1 MRFILACFISFF
13 LLGCSN
19 DGKKTDEKTQDA
31 KTENEA
37 KSNEAKSNEAKNT
50 VKTSQTNEKITKNI
64 NIFNGKSVDEYFDL
78 KCASCH
84 GRYGEK
90 SALKASK
97 IINELDENQIK
108 ADLMGYKNDINYGG
122 NLKAT
127 MHRTASELSD
137 DEINALA
144 KFISTL

>member
-13 LLGCSN
+13 LLGCSS
-19 DGKKTDEKTQDA
+19 DSKKTDEKTRA
-31 KTENEA
+31 VKTENEI
-37 KSNEAKSNEAKNT
+37 KNNETKNT

-64 NIFNGKSVDEYFDL
+64 NIFNGKSVDEYYDF

-108 ADLMGYKNDINYGG
+108 TDLIGYKNDINYGG

-144 KFISTL
+144 KFIPTL

>member
-19 DGKKTDEKTQDA
+19 DSKKTDEKTQDA
-31 KTENEA
+31 KTENQV
-37 KSNEAKSNEAKNT
+37 KDNEAKNT
-50 VKTSQTNEKITKNI
+50 VETSQTNEKITKNI

-108 ADLMGYKNDINYGG
+108 TDLMGYKNDINYGG

>member
-19 DGKKTDEKTQDA
+19 DSKKTDEKTQDA
-31 KTENEA
+31 KTENEV
-37 KSNEAKSNEAKNT
+37 KNT
-50 VKTSQTNEKITKNI
+50 VETSQTNEKITKNI
-64 NIFNGKSVDEYFDL
+64 NIFNGKSVDEYFDF

-108 ADLMGYKNDINYGG
+108 ADLIGYKNDINYGG

>member
-19 DGKKTDEKTQDA
+19 DSKKTEKTQDA
-31 KTENEA
+31 KTENQV
-37 KSNEAKSNEAKNT
+37 KSNEVKNT
-50 VKTSQTNEKITKNI
+50 VESSQTNGKITKNM

>member
-1 MRFILACFISFF
+1 MRFILACFISLF

-19 DGKKTDEKTQDA
+19 DSKKTDEKTKDA
-31 KTENEA
+31 KTENQV
-37 KSNEAKSNEAKNT
+37 KDNKVKNT
-50 VKTSQTNEKITKNI
+50 VETSQANEKITKNI
-64 NIFNGKSVDEYFDL
+64 NIFNGKSVDEYFDF
-78 KCASCH
+78 KCSSCH

>member
-1 MRFILACFISFF
+1 MRFILACFISLF

-19 DGKKTDEKTQDA
+19 DSKKTDEKTQDE
-31 KTENEA
+31 KTENEI
-37 KSNEAKSNEAKNT
+37 KNNETKNT
-50 VKTSQTNEKITKNI
+50 VKTSQTNEKFTKNI
-64 NIFNGKSVDEYFDL
+64 NIFNGKSVDEYYDF

-84 GRYGEK
+84 GRYGEQ
-90 SALKASK
+90 SALKTSK

-108 ADLMGYKNDINYGG
+108 TDLIGYKNDINYGG
-122 NLKAT
+122 NLKTT

>member
-19 DGKKTDEKTQDA
+19 DSKKTDEKTQDS
-31 KTENEA
+31 KTENEV
-37 KSNEAKSNEAKNT
+37 KNT
-50 VKTSQTNEKITKNI
+50 VETSQTNEKITKNI
-64 NIFNGKSVDEYFDL
+64 NIFNGKSVDEYFDF
-78 KCASCH
+78 KCSSCH

>member
-1 MRFILACFISFF
+1 MRFILVCFISFF

-19 DGKKTDEKTQDA
+19 DSKKTDEKTQDA
-31 KTENEA
+31 KTENEV
-37 KSNEAKSNEAKNT
+37 KNT
-50 VKTSQTNEKITKNI
+50 VETSQTNEKITKNI
-64 NIFNGKSVDEYFDL
+64 NIFNGKSVDEYFDF

-144 KFISTL
+144 KFIPTL

>member
-1 MRFILACFISFF
+1 MRFILACFIS
-13 LLGCSN
+13 LYLVGCSN
-19 DGKKTDEKTQDA
+19 DSKKTDEKTQDA
-31 KTENEA
+31 KTENQV
-37 KSNEAKSNEAKNT
+37 KDNEAKNT
-50 VKTSQTNEKITKNI
+50 VETSQTNEKITKNI

-84 GRYGEK
+84 GRHGEK
-90 SALKASK
+90 RALKASK

-108 ADLMGYKNDINYGG
+108 ADLIGYKNDINYGG

>member
-19 DGKKTDEKTQDA
+19 DSKKTDEKTQDA
-31 KTENEA
+31 KTENEV
-37 KSNEAKSNEAKNT
+37 KNT
-50 VKTSQTNEKITKNI
+50 VETSQTNEKITKNI

>member
-19 DGKKTDEKTQDA
+19 DSKKTDEKTQDA
-31 KTENEA
+31 KTENEV
-37 KSNEAKSNEAKNT
+37 KNT
-50 VKTSQTNEKITKNI
+50 VETSQTNEKITKNI
-64 NIFNGKSVDEYFDL
+64 NIFNGKSVDEYFDF

-108 ADLMGYKNDINYGG
+108 TDLMGYKNDINYGG

>member
-19 DGKKTDEKTQDA
+19 DSKKTDEKTQDA
-31 KTENEA
+31 KTENEV
-37 KSNEAKSNEAKNT
+37 KNT
-50 VKTSQTNEKITKNI
+50 VETSQTNEKITKNI
-64 NIFNGKSVDEYFDL
+64 NIFNGKSVDEYFDF

-108 ADLMGYKNDINYGG
+108 AELMGYKNDINYGG

-127 MHRTASELSD
+127 MHRTASELSN

>member
-1 MRFILACFISFF
+1 M
-13 LLGCSN
+13 GCSN
-19 DGKKTDEKTQDA
+19 DSKKTDEKTQA
-31 KTENEA
+31 IKTENEV
-37 KSNEAKSNEAKNT
+37 KDNEVKNT
-50 VKTSQTNEKITKNI
+50 VKTSQANEKITKNI
-64 NIFNGKSVDEYFDL
+64 NIFNGKSVDEYFDF

-84 GRYGEK
+84 GRYGEQ
-90 SALKASK
+90 SALKTSK
-97 IINELDENQIK
+97 IISKLDENQIK

-144 KFISTL
+144 KFISTF

>member
-19 DGKKTDEKTQDA
+19 DSKKTDEKTRDA
-31 KTENEA
+31 KTENEV
-37 KSNEAKSNEAKNT
+37 KNT
-50 VKTSQTNEKITKNI
+50 VETSQTNEKITKNI
-64 NIFNGKSVDEYFDL
+64 NIFNGKSVDEYFDF

-108 ADLMGYKNDINYGG
+108 VDLMGYKNDINYGG

>member
-19 DGKKTDEKTQDA
+19 DSKKTDEKTQDA
-31 KTENEA
+31 KTENEV
-37 KSNEAKSNEAKNT
+37 KNT
-50 VKTSQTNEKITKNI
+50 VETLQTNEKITKNI
-64 NIFNGKSVDEYFDL
+64 NIFNGKSVDEYFDF

-122 NLKAT
+122 KLKAT

>member
-19 DGKKTDEKTQDA
+19 DSKKTDEKTQVV
-31 KTENEA
+31 KTENEV
-37 KSNEAKSNEAKNT
+37 KSNEVKNT
-50 VKTSQTNEKITKNI
+50 VETSQANEKITKNI
-64 NIFNGKSVDEYFDL
+64 NIFNGKSVDEYYDF

-84 GRYGEK
+84 GRYGEQ
-90 SALKASK
+90 SALKTSK
-97 IINELDENQIK
+97 IINKLNENQIK
-108 ADLMGYKNDINYGG
+108 TDLIGYKNDINYGG

-144 KFISTL
+144 KFIPTL

>member
-1 MRFILACFISFF
+1 MRFILACFISLF

-19 DGKKTDEKTQDA
+19 DSKKTDEKTQDA
-31 KTENEA
+31 KTENQV

-50 VKTSQTNEKITKNI
+50 VETSQTNEKITKNI
-64 NIFNGKSVDEYFDL
+64 NIFNGKSVDEYYDF

-84 GRYGEK
+84 GRYGEQ
-90 SALKASK
+90 SALKTSK
-97 IINELDENQIK
+97 IINKLNENQIK
-108 ADLMGYKNDINYGG
+108 TDLIGYKNDINYGG

-144 KFISTL
+144 KFIPTL

>member
-13 LLGCSN
+13 LLGCSS
-19 DGKKTDEKTQDA
+19 DSKKTDEKTQA
-31 KTENEA
+31 VKTENEV
-37 KSNEAKSNEAKNT
+37 KSNEVKNT
-50 VKTSQTNEKITKNI
+50 VETSQINEKITKNI
-64 NIFNGKSVDEYFDL
+64 NIFNGKSVDEYYDF

-84 GRYGEK
+84 GRYGEQ
-90 SALKASK
+90 SALKTSK
-97 IINELDENQIK
+97 IINKLNENQIK
-108 ADLMGYKNDINYGG
+108 TDLMGYKNDINYGG

-144 KFISTL
+144 KFIPTL

>member
-1 MRFILACFISFF
+1 MRFILACFISLF

-19 DGKKTDEKTQDA
+19 DSKKTDEKTQTM
-31 KTENEA
+31 KMESEVNNET
-37 KSNEAKSNEAKNT
+37 KNT
-50 VKTSQTNEKITKNI
+50 VKTSQADEKITKNI
-64 NIFNGKSVDEYFDL
+64 NIFNGKSVDEYFDF

>member
-19 DGKKTDEKTQDA
+19 DSKKTDEKTQDA
-31 KTENEA
+31 KTENEV
-37 KSNEAKSNEAKNT
+37 KNT
-50 VKTSQTNEKITKNI
+50 VETSQTNEKITKNI
-64 NIFNGKSVDEYFDL
+64 NIFNGKSVDEYFDF

-122 NLKAT
+122 KLKAT

>member
-19 DGKKTDEKTQDA
+19 DSKKTDEKTQDA
-31 KTENEA
+31 KTENEV
-37 KSNEAKSNEAKNT
+37 KSNEVKNT
-50 VKTSQTNEKITKNI
+50 VETSQINEKITKNI
-64 NIFNGKSVDEYFDL
+64 NIFNGKSVDEYYDF

-108 ADLMGYKNDINYGG
+108 ADLMGYKYDINYGG

-127 MHRTASELSD
+127 MHRMASELSD

>member
-19 DGKKTDEKTQDA
+19 DSKKTDEKTQDA
-31 KTENEA
+31 KTENEV
-37 KSNEAKSNEAKNT
+37 KNT
-50 VKTSQTNEKITKNI
+50 VETSQTNEKITKNI

-108 ADLMGYKNDINYGG
+108 TDLMGYKNDINYGG

>member
-1 MRFILACFISFF
+1 MRFILACFISLF

-19 DGKKTDEKTQDA
+19 DSKKTDEKTQDA
-31 KTENEA
+31 KTENQV
-37 KSNEAKSNEAKNT
+37 KGNEAKNT
-50 VKTSQTNEKITKNI
+50 VETSQANEKITKNI

-127 MHRTASELSD
+127 MHRTANELSD

>member
-19 DGKKTDEKTQDA
+19 DSKKTDEKTQDA
-31 KTENEA
+31 KTENEV
-37 KSNEAKSNEAKNT
+37 KNT
-50 VKTSQTNEKITKNI
+50 VETSQTNEKITKNI
-64 NIFNGKSVDEYFDL
+64 NIFNGKSVDEYFDF

>member
-1 MRFILACFISFF
+1 MMRFILACFISFF

-19 DGKKTDEKTQDA
+19 DSKKTDEKTQDA
-31 KTENEA
+31 KTENEI
-37 KSNEAKSNEAKNT
+37 KNT
-50 VKTSQTNEKITKNI
+50 VETSQTNEKITKNI
-64 NIFNGKSVDEYFDL
+64 NIFNGKSVDEYFDF

-137 DEINALA
+137 DEINELA

>member
-19 DGKKTDEKTQDA
+19 DSKKIDEKTQDA
-31 KTENEA
+31 KTENEV
-37 KSNEAKSNEAKNT
+37 KNT
-50 VKTSQTNEKITKNI
+50 VETSQANEKITKNI
-64 NIFNGKSVDEYFDL
+64 NIFNGKSVDEYFDF

-144 KFISTL
+144 KFIPTL

>member
-19 DGKKTDEKTQDA
+19 DSKKTDEKTQDA
-31 KTENEA
+31 KTENEV
-37 KSNEAKSNEAKNT
+37 KNT
-50 VKTSQTNEKITKNI
+50 VETSQTNEKITKNI
-64 NIFNGKSVDEYFDL
+64 NIFNGKSVDEYFDF

-127 MHRTASELSD
+127 MHRTASELSN

>member
-1 MRFILACFISFF
+1 MRFILACFISLF

-19 DGKKTDEKTQDA
+19 DSKKTDEKTQDA
-31 KTENEA
+31 KTENEV
-37 KSNEAKSNEAKNT
+37 KNT
-50 VKTSQTNEKITKNI
+50 VETLQTNEKITKNI
-64 NIFNGKSVDEYFDL
+64 NIFNGKSVDEYFDF

-108 ADLMGYKNDINYGG
+108 TDLMGYKNDINYGG

>member
-1 MRFILACFISFF
+1 MRFILACFISIF

-19 DGKKTDEKTQDA
+19 DSKKTDEKTQDA
-31 KTENEA
+31 KTENEV
-37 KSNEAKSNEAKNT
+37 KSNEVKNT
-50 VKTSQTNEKITKNI
+50 VESSQTNEKITKNI

-144 KFISTL
+144 KFIPTL

>member
-13 LLGCSN
+13 LLGCS
-19 DGKKTDEKTQDA
+19 DDSKKTDEKSQDA
-31 KTENEA
+31 KTENEV
-37 KSNEAKSNEAKNT
+37 KNT
-50 VKTSQTNEKITKNI
+50 VETSQTNEKITKNI
-64 NIFNGKSVDEYFDL
+64 NIFNGKSVDEYFDF

-108 ADLMGYKNDINYGG
+108 VDLMGYKNDINYGG

>member
-19 DGKKTDEKTQDA
+19 DSKKTDEKTQDA
-31 KTENEA
+31 KTENEV
-37 KSNEAKSNEAKNT
+37 KNT
-50 VKTSQTNEKITKNI
+50 VETSQTNEKITKNI
-64 NIFNGKSVDEYFDL
+64 NIFNGKSVDEYFDF

-108 ADLMGYKNDINYGG
+108 VDLMGYKNDINYGG

>member
-19 DGKKTDEKTQDA
+19 DSKKTDEKTQDT
-31 KTENEA
+31 KTKNEV
-37 KSNEAKSNEAKNT
+37 KNT
-50 VKTSQTNEKITKNI
+50 VETSQTNEKITKNI
-64 NIFNGKSVDEYFDL
+64 NIFNGKSVDEYFDF

-127 MHRTASELSD
+127 MHRTASELSG

>member
-1 MRFILACFISFF
+1 MRFILACFISLF

-19 DGKKTDEKTQDA
+19 DSKKTDEKTQDA
-31 KTENEA
+31 KTENEV
-37 KSNEAKSNEAKNT
+37 KNT
-50 VKTSQTNEKITKNI
+50 VETSQTNEKITKNI
-64 NIFNGKSVDEYFDL
+64 NIFNGKSVDEYFDF

>member
-19 DGKKTDEKTQDA
+19 DSKKTDENTQDV
-31 KTENEA
+31 KTENEI
-37 KSNEAKSNEAKNT
+37 KNT
-50 VKTSQTNEKITKNI
+50 VETSQTNEKFTKNI
-64 NIFNGKSVDEYFDL
+64 NIFNGKSVDEYYDF

-84 GRYGEK
+84 GRYGEQ
-90 SALKASK
+90 SALKTSK
-97 IINELDENQIK
+97 IINKLNENQIK
-108 ADLMGYKNDINYGG
+108 IDLIGYKNDINYGG

-144 KFISTL
+144 KFIPTL

>member
-19 DGKKTDEKTQDA
+19 DSKKTDEKTQDA
-31 KTENEA
+31 KTENEV
-37 KSNEAKSNEAKNT
+37 KNT
-50 VKTSQTNEKITKNI
+50 VETSQTNEKITKNI
-64 NIFNGKSVDEYFDL
+64 NIFNGKSVDEYFDF

-108 ADLMGYKNDINYGG
+108 ADLVGYKNDINYGG
-122 NLKAT
+122 KLKAT

>member
-1 MRFILACFISFF
+1 MRFILTCFISLF

-19 DGKKTDEKTQDA
+19 DSKKTDEKTQTI
-31 KTENEA
+31 KIESEVNNET
-37 KSNEAKSNEAKNT
+37 KNT
-50 VKTSQTNEKITKNI
+50 VKISQADEKFTKNI
-64 NIFNGKSVDEYFDL
+64 NIFNGKSVDEYFDF

-127 MHRTASELSD
+127 MHRIASELSD

-144 KFISTL
+144 KFIPTL

>member
-1 MRFILACFISFF
+1 MRFILVCFISFF

-19 DGKKTDEKTQDA
+19 DSKKTDEKTQDA
-31 KTENEA
+31 KTENEV
-37 KSNEAKSNEAKNT
+37 KSNEVKNT
-50 VKTSQTNEKITKNI
+50 VETSQINEKITKNI
-64 NIFNGKSVDEYFDL
+64 NIFNGKSVDEYYDF

-84 GRYGEK
+84 GRYGEQ

>member
-1 MRFILACFISFF
+1 MRFILVCFISLF

-19 DGKKTDEKTQDA
+19 DSKKTDEKTQA
-31 KTENEA
+31 VKTENEV
-37 KSNEAKSNEAKNT
+37 KDNKTKNT
-50 VKTSQTNEKITKNI
+50 VKPSQANEKFTKNI
-64 NIFNGKSVDEYFDL
+64 NIFNGKSVDEYYDF

-84 GRYGEK
+84 GRYGEQ

-97 IINELDENQIK
+97 IINKLNENQIK

-122 NLKAT
+122 NLKAI
-127 MHRTASELSD
+127 MHRTASDLSD

>member
-19 DGKKTDEKTQDA
+19 DSKKTDEKTQDA
-31 KTENEA
+31 KTENEV
-37 KSNEAKSNEAKNT
+37 KNT
-50 VKTSQTNEKITKNI
+50 VETSQTNEKITKNI
-64 NIFNGKSVDEYFDL
+64 NIFNGKSVDEYFDF

-144 KFISTL
+144 KFISAL